1 MMLKNVLSKSR
12 TFMMMP
18 RPFAQFSVAQTY
30 ENILVD
36 RNDEGVAIV
45 TLNRPKALNALNYA
59 MFQDLN
65 TALK

>member
-1 MMLKNVLSKSR
+1 MMLKNVLAKSR
-12 TFMMMP
+12 TFMMAP

-30 ENILVD
+30 DNILVD
-36 RNDEGVAIV
+36 RNDQGVAIV

-65 TALK
+65 SALK